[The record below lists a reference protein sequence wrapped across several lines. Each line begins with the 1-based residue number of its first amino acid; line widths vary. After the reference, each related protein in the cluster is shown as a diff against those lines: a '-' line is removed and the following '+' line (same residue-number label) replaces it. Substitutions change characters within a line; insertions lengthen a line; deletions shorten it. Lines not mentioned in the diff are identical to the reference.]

1 MSPTI
6 HREGPFRFFFYSNE
20 GGEPPHVHIQAG
32 DGEAKAWINPPAFAS
47 HSGIPARDL
56 ARILAIVQARQTE
69 FTEAWDEHFRQGR

>member
-32 DGEAKAWINPPAFAS
+32 GGEAKAWINPPAFAS
-47 HSGIPARDL
+47 HAGIPVKDL
-56 ARILAIVQARQTE
+56 ARILTIIKHHQPN
-69 FTEAWDEHFRQGR
+69 FLEAWNEHFGKG

>member
-32 DGEAKAWINPPAFAS
+32 SGDAKAWINPPAFAS
-47 HSGIPARDL
+47 HPGIPAKDL
-56 ARILAIVQARQTE
+56 GRILSIIQTHQSE
-69 FTEAWDEHFRQGR
+69 FLEAWDEYFR